1 MKNFLE
7 FRTGEGKYDTIYI
20 QLDKIIWVRQINNT
34 MTRIKMIGQECY
46 VDVIG
51 TASDIMRQ
59 ISEVG
64 A

>member
-7 FRTGEGKYDTIYI
+7 FRTGEGKYDVIYI
-20 QLDKIIWVRQINNT
+20 QLDKIIWVRQVNST

-51 TASDIMRQ
+51 NAADIMRQ

>member
-1 MKNFLE
+1 MGKYSE
-7 FRTGEGKYDTIYI
+7 FRVGEGRYDVVYI

-51 TASDIMRQ
+51 NAADIMRQ
-59 ISEVG
+59 ITEAG

>member
-1 MKNFLE
+1 MNKHSE
-7 FRTGEGKYDTIYI
+7 FRTGEGKYDVVYI
-20 QLDKIIWVRQINNT
+20 QLDKIIWVKQINST

-46 VDVIG
+46 MDVIG

-59 ISEVG
+59 ITEVG

>member
-1 MKNFLE
+1 MGKYSE
-7 FRTGEGKYDTIYI
+7 FRVGEGKYDTIYI
-20 QLDKIIWVRQINNT
+20 QLDKIIWVRQVNNT

-51 TASDIMRQ
+51 NAADIMRQ